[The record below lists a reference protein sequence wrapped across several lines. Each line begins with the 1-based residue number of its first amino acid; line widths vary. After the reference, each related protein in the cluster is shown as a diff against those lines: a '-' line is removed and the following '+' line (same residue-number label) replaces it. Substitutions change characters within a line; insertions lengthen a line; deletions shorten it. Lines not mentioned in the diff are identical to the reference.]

1 MDMDFRGGSFG
12 DHMMGGGGGMMG
24 RGGFNRGGY
33 NKGGGNTGGGMGRG
47 GNNCSQ
53 LGNLKNKNVPI
64 FYNLFRLV
72 RLLSNLDRMSCNFC
86 PLVPPFRTK
95 SGLSAHMLQA
105 HGPWAPME
113 WIAMGRRC

>member
-1 MDMDFRGGSFG
+1 MCPFS
-12 DHMMGGGGGMMG
+12 
-24 RGGFNRGGY
+24 
-33 NKGGGNTGGGMGRG
+33 
-47 GNNCSQ
+47 
-53 LGNLKNKNVPI
+53 

-105 HGPWAPME
+105 HGPWALGAHGIDSDGEEVLRRSRRDIPIHLDYREQDSSDKESSDDEME
-113 WIAMGRRC
+113 VKPEVIEIDDKEHSPPAQKRDSVST